1 MKLDHTYILPSIFAF
16 IVHILVAFIVISE
29 WQSNSQRTPPVLI
42 KHRVEATL
50 IDLDSLLARQ
60 KQTDSAAIKKAA
72 DRKAADKK
80 AADKKAA
87 DKKAADKKAADKKVA
102 KKKAADKKA
111 ADKKVADKKAAKKK
125 AVDKKAADKK
135 AVDKKA
141 ADKKVAKKKAADKK
155 AADKKAADK
164 KAADKKVAK
173 KKAADKRAADK
184 RAADK
189 RAADKRVAQQLA
201 EDQQA
206 LDSLLVDEEAQT
218 QALEKQATDGQAV
231 ASAVQYIR
239 NEIIQKWVRPANART
254 GMVVELVIQLLPTGE
269 ILSIGVSYRDASAT
283 DAFVASVVKAV
294 NKVGRFDKLSQ
305 LDSALFDANFRK
317 VTLVFKPE
325 DLRL

>member
-1 MKLDHTYILPSIFAF
+1 MNYKWGLHYTMCSDRLPKSLKINRKLDVKKHAIQGNGWCQNYLGLMYEKGRGVSRNITKAYMWFNLSSYNGGGSANNKMETLAVKMSHAQIDKAQDMSRRCLESDYKYCGVTEKEAEKLAEAEKWAEVAEIIESIIADG
-16 IVHILVAFIVISE
+16 
-29 WQSNSQRTPPVLI
+29 
-42 KHRVEATL
+42 EA
-50 IDLDSLLARQ
+50 
-60 KQTDSAAIKKAA
+60 
-72 DRKAADKK
+72 
-80 AADKKAA
+80 
-87 DKKAADKKAADKKVA
+87 V
-102 KKKAADKKA
+102 
-111 ADKKVADKKAAKKK
+111 
-125 AVDKKAADKK
+125 
-135 AVDKKA
+135 
-141 ADKKVAKKKAADKK
+141 
-155 AADKKAADK
+155 
-164 KAADKKVAK
+164 
-173 KKAADKRAADK
+173 
-184 RAADK
+184 
-189 RAADKRVAQQLA
+189 QQLA
-201 EDQQA
+201 EDQQMV
-206 LDSLLVDEEAQT
+206 DSLLVDEEAQT